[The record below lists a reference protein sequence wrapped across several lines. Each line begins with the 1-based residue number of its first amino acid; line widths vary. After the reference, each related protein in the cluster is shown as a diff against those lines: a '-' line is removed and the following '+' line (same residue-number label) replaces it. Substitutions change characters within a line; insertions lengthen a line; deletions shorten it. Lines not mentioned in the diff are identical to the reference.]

1 MKKHFSPADIFYIA
15 LLMTITAFVITNPVF
30 ADAKD
35 DAEAL
40 LKAIRNVVSITSSAV
55 GVVITFYGISQ
66 WYMAF
71 RSDNG
76 EQQTQAGYKM
86 VVGIMIIVM
95 PRIISSIFKSLS
107 MSRQTVKFAVSIL
120 NSLT

>member
-1 MKKHFSPADIFYIA
+1 
-15 LLMTITAFVITNPVF
+15 MTEQDVITNPVF